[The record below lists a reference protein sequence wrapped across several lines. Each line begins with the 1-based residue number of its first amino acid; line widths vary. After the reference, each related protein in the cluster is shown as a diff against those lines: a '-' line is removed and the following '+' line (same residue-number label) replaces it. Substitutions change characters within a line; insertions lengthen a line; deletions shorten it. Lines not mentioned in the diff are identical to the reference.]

1 MCCNADINSAS
12 ACLLCCLSKCP
23 LNLGFLD
30 IHLTTFS
37 ESVISKLE
45 NLWGSC
51 LFSKS
56 SKFKLHF
63 KNPAK
68 NWEIKICFW
77 DNCIWI
83 GIVNPSL
90 LRTGYFSST
99 TNVLTSSPK
108 IWHVNKRDFFQLSW
122 LGSDQSN
129 LSRCCDADFNSAW
142 ARFPCCLFKGPPK
155 RGLLD
160 IYMTTFSESV
170 ISKLQNLWGSSFFP
184 KCSKSNLDFI
194 NAAKN
199 WEKVFSFWYNCI
211 WIGIV
216 KLSLLRRGYFSLRA
230 NVLTSSPK
238 IEHVNKRYFFK
249 LTRLGKY
256 QWIWSRCSDPDFN
269 SPWARLPCCLW
280 KGPLNWGFLHIYLT
294 TFS

>member
-199 WEKVFSFWYNCI
+199 SEKVFSFWYNCI

-216 KLSLLRRGYFSLRA
+216 KLSLLRRGYFSLR
-230 NVLTSSPK
+230 V
-238 IEHVNKRYFFK
+238 
-249 LTRLGKY
+249 
-256 QWIWSRCSDPDFN
+256 QD
-269 SPWARLPCCLW
+269 
-280 KGPLNWGFLHIYLT
+280 
-294 TFS
+294 TFHRQPMR